1 MKMNNKKK
9 VLDSDTNIVK
19 NKRKKSHSVTC
30 NKKYESINIVPE
42 TGDSIYS
49 PQYEEFT
56 TLDDRGQAYY
66 SETRIVEIVKR
77 MIDQRLG
84 PSLNNDKNDH

>member
-19 NKRKKSHSVTC
+19 NKRKKSHSVTS
-30 NKKYESINIVPE
+30 NKKYESINIVSE

-56 TLDDRGQAYY
+56 TLDDGGQAYY
-66 SETRIVEIVKR
+66 SETVIEEIVKR
-77 MIDQRLG
+77 RIDQRLG